1 MDSRLDCP
9 GTQEPGRCPQ
19 NTTPFGPVLPS
30 PIVRDHYDGALGN
43 KPQGNHIVT
52 HSDHSQEKT
61 LPWKGHRH
69 RKVHS
74 AYYLQQTGLKRQG
87 EEVRL
92 QKPLGF
98 LLTHGIPNCI
108 SERQVSFR
116 LLWPLKRVGAGRGR
130 VISSLATT
138 CLGRCDSVSPVPS
151 GGL

>member
-19 NTTPFGPVLPS
+19 STTPFGPVLPS

-43 KPQGNHIVT
+43 KPQGNHFFT
-52 HSDHSQEKT
+52 HSDHGQEKT

-69 RKVHS
+69 RQVHS
-74 AYYLQQTGLKRQG
+74 TYYLQQTGLKRQG

-98 LLTHGIPNCI
+98 LLTHGIPNYI

-116 LLWPLKRVGAGRGR
+116 LLGPLKRVGAGRGR
-130 VISSLATT
+130 AALRPPCGHIS
-138 CLGRCDSVSPVPS
+138 
-151 GGL
+151 